1 MSLSSSF
8 HLLSF
13 QQKVANALHIVERT
27 LEFER
32 KPRLAGEQQ
41 QQKSHTYG
49 HKFGLV
55 NVTTNMAILAF
66 ITCLEKLGLD
76 YKTIIAAA
84 VLLHKKS
91 TTAATTTLRFDAS
104 TEWTFIKEVEV
115 TVPMDVSWTENEET
129 MVNNELGEKNDN
141 DNNNS
146 PTTTEKKTR
155 VMKAVNHVT
164 EFHWEVNNVWTI
176 SVLYSG
182 SSNVEQQQQQQQQ
195 DIIQSR
201 SCETT
206 IITQSKDGIIP
217 GSSSNLLPI
226 ELSLTWLLNQID
238 TTAMMTTPAAKATT
252 AATTTPSSSS
262 DDEHHSHNH
271 NQLESKFKVDME
283 AQTTKTPRRNND
295 IDQAI
300 EFTSQLRQWCS
311 TIRDTFIGQH
321 LRSIIEQAHNPAIPQ
336 PRMNTVNQV
345 NNVKGQYVLFN
356 PILPL
361 MKDDDENNRSIN
373 NNDHDD
379 DDDDDGDNENESDST
394 SSILLSQSDI
404 SKLLNQHA
412 HTLDTAIN
420 SIQTSTSSWPTNESD
435 NLLSSSE
442 AKLSL
447 IISHVMDLANQ
458 YIDTMAYV
466 ESMLESQLIRA
477 IGKRITH
484 SDLNQFIIQHNAK
497 LINPSPRPFSHAIRR
512 GMNHTPVGLL
522 TIEENVNVNEN
533 GCSSEDNGG
542 GVSNNCIYTHSREV
556 VQPPTNLSIPLNAA
570 TILTLTGR
578 QYLHGYMKYRFGTSG
593 NSKGNSSSTST
604 HRLVARARQ
613 FSSFILIIGNMTNV
627 STLNPKDAIIITNKD
642 EVIVSLLLDELPT
655 AKEFTDAVQSLSP
668 EQQRF
673 ARAYRTMQLSSSV
686 FGVCIVQIKPQME
699 KLLGLPANSLDKE
712 MKLTQELMELF
723 VEYQIP
729 SDMLSYTSS
738 SSGSHDD
745 EDVDDG
751 VATQDKIDSVKENVK
766 NVLDVITSE
775 KEKQLKYEQTKTD
788 MAMEGMLQQ
797 GMNPS
802 HSVHHS
808 WGDENEDDVAVT
820 GAPSTRRGGAVSHN
834 HRRLMFKSAGR
845 PPPPPMMMM
854 ACAAPENSMTDH
866 YANDMS
872 SDTPSSHQPIYND
885 KTERRTIHNSGETKR
900 PSANQGLDFT
910 VIPQILDR
918 AIDKYA
924 QSNALRTTTIKAGTW
939 SRNRQSNLLSNPK
952 LIQLSVHDMKS
963 EKNKA
968 FDLLDA
974 LSRSGSLSI
983 EYSDLHVIV
992 TVTHCFDKDIMSTVV
1007 CDNINPIEK
1016 LELSTLLV
1024 ASVIHGKSIK
1034 DIIQDTEVQRL
1045 TGLMP
1050 ALLLQSSENDN
1061 GILDT
1066 TV

>member
-27 LEFER
+27 LELER
-32 KPRLAGEQQ
+32 RPRLAGEQQ
-41 QQKSHTYG
+41 QSHTYG

-55 NVTTNMAILAF
+55 NVTTNIAILAF

-76 YKTIIAAA
+76 YKAIIAAA
-84 VLLHKKS
+84 VANKYKQKP
-91 TTAATTTLRFDAS
+91 TTATTTLRFDAS

-115 TVPMDVSWTENEET
+115 TVPMDVSWSETEET
-129 MVNNELGEKNDN
+129 MVNVELGEKNEN
-141 DNNNS
+141 DNNIPSNS
-146 PTTTEKKTR
+146 TTEKKTR

-182 SSNVEQQQQQQQQ
+182 SSNVEQHQQQQQQQ

-226 ELSLTWLLNQID
+226 ELSLTWLLNQSD
-238 TTAMMTTPAAKATT
+238 TTAMTMTTPSS
-252 AATTTPSSSS
+252 TPSSSS
-262 DDEHHSHNH
+262 DDEHH
-271 NQLESKFKVDME
+271 NQLDSKFKVDME
-283 AQTTKTPRRNND
+283 AHTTKTPRRNND

-311 TIRDTFIGQH
+311 TIRNAFINTH
-321 LRSIIEQAHNPAIPQ
+321 LHGIIEQAHNPAIPQ

-345 NNVKGQYVLFN
+345 YNVKDQYVLFN

-361 MKDDDENNRSIN
+361 MKDDDVNNRSNN

-379 DDDDDGDNENESDST
+379 DNDNNNNENESDST
-394 SSILLSQSDI
+394 SSILLSQGDI
-404 SKLLNQHA
+404 SKLLNQHV

-420 SIQTSTSSWPTNESD
+420 SIQTSTSSWPTNDSD

-447 IISHVMDLANQ
+447 IISHLMDLANQ
-458 YIDTMAYV
+458 YMDAMAYV

-484 SDLNQFIIQHNAK
+484 TDLNQFIIQHNVK
-497 LINPSPRPFSHAIRR
+497 IMNIKPRPFSHAIRR
-512 GMNHTPVGLL
+512 GMNFTPVGLL
-522 TIEENVNVNEN
+522 TIEENVNEN
-533 GCSSEDNGG
+533 GCSSAEDNSG

-556 VQPPTNLSIPLNAA
+556 QLPTNLSIPLNSA

-593 NSKGNSSSTST
+593 SNSSSSTST

-642 EVIVSLLLDELPT
+642 EIIVSLLLDELPT
-655 AKEFTDAVQSLSP
+655 AKEFTNAIQSLSP

-699 KLLGLPANSLDKE
+699 KLLGLPSNSLDKE

-738 SSGSHDD
+738 SGGIHDD

-808 WGDENEDDVAVT
+808 WGDDDEDDVTVP
-820 GAPSTRRGGAVSHN
+820 GATSTRRGGTASHN

-845 PPPPPMMMM
+845 PPPPMMMM
-854 ACAAPENSMTDH
+854 ACAAPENSMTEH

-872 SDTPSSHQPIYND
+872 SDATSSRQPIYND
-885 KTERRTIHNSGETKR
+885 KTERRMIHNPSETKR
-900 PSANQGLDFT
+900 PSADQGLDFT
-910 VIPQILDR
+910 VIPQILDC

-952 LIQLSVHDMKS
+952 LMQLNVDDMKS

-983 EYSDLHVIV
+983 EYSELHVIV

-1007 CDNINPIEK
+1007 CDNVNPIEK

-1061 GILDT
+1061 GMGDT

>member
-1 MSLSSSF
+1 
-8 HLLSF
+8 
-13 QQKVANALHIVERT
+13 
-27 LEFER
+27 
-32 KPRLAGEQQ
+32 
-41 QQKSHTYG
+41 
-49 HKFGLV
+49 
-55 NVTTNMAILAF
+55 
-66 ITCLEKLGLD
+66 LGLD
-76 YKTIIAAA
+76 YKAIIAAA
-84 VLLHKKS
+84 VANKYKQKP
-91 TTAATTTLRFDAS
+91 TTATTTLRFDAS

-115 TVPMDVSWTENEET
+115 TVPMDVSWSETEET
-129 MVNNELGEKNDN
+129 MVNVELGEKNEN
-141 DNNNS
+141 DNNIPSNS
-146 PTTTEKKTR
+146 TTEKKTR

-182 SSNVEQQQQQQQQ
+182 SSNVEQHQHQQQQQQQ

-238 TTAMMTTPAAKATT
+238 TTAMTMTTPSS
-252 AATTTPSSSS
+252 TPSSSS
-262 DDEHHSHNH
+262 DDEHH
-271 NQLESKFKVDME
+271 NQLDSKFKVDME
-283 AQTTKTPRRNND
+283 AHTTKTPTRNND

-311 TIRDTFIGQH
+311 TIRNAFINTH
-321 LRSIIEQAHNPAIPQ
+321 LHGIIEQAHNPAIPQ

-345 NNVKGQYVLFN
+345 YNVKDQYVLFN

-361 MKDDDENNRSIN
+361 MKDDDVNNRSNN

-379 DDDDDGDNENESDST
+379 DNDNNNNENESDST
-394 SSILLSQSDI
+394 SSILLSQGDI
-404 SKLLNQHA
+404 SKLLNQHV

-420 SIQTSTSSWPTNESD
+420 SIQTSTSSWPTNDSD

-447 IISHVMDLANQ
+447 IISHLMDLANQ
-458 YIDTMAYV
+458 YMDAMAYI
-466 ESMLESQLIRA
+466 ESMLETQLNRA

-484 SDLNQFIIQHNAK
+484 TDLNQFIIQHNVK
-497 LINPSPRPFSHAIRR
+497 IMNIKPRPFSHAIRR
-512 GMNHTPVGLL
+512 GMNFTPVGLL
-522 TIEENVNVNEN
+522 TIEENVNEN
-533 GCSSEDNGG
+533 GCSSAEDNSG

-556 VQPPTNLSIPLNAA
+556 HPPTNLSIPLNSA

-578 QYLHGYMKYRFGTSG
+578 QYLHGYMKYRFGTS
-593 NSKGNSSSTST
+593 NSSSSTST

-642 EVIVSLLLDELPT
+642 EVIVSLLLYELPT
-655 AKEFTDAVQSLSP
+655 AKVFTDAIQSLSP

-699 KLLGLPANSLDKE
+699 KLLGLPSNSLDKE

-738 SSGSHDD
+738 SGGIHDD

-808 WGDENEDDVAVT
+808 WGDDDEDDVTVP
-820 GAPSTRRGGAVSHN
+820 GAPSTRRGGTASHT

-845 PPPPPMMMM
+845 PPPPMMMM

-866 YANDMS
+866 NANDMS
-872 SDTPSSHQPIYND
+872 SDTTSSRQPICND
-885 KTERRTIHNSGETKR
+885 KTERRSIHNPSETKR
-900 PSANQGLDFT
+900 PSADQGLDFT
-910 VIPQILDR
+910 VIPQILDH

-924 QSNALRTTTIKAGTW
+924 QSNALRTTTIKAGSW

-952 LIQLSVHDMKS
+952 LIQLSINDMKS

-1007 CDNINPIEK
+1007 CDNVNPIEK

-1061 GILDT
+1061 GMGDT